1 MLWRC
6 DFASGFCGGCNG
18 VVWMGWSWII
28 GLGFGVGTLCGREP
42 LRRGGRCC
50 LGKEVSVFVVFVVGV
65 FFCGP
70 PLLFGSI
77 SAVASSCSFWV
88 VFVFQVL

>member
-1 MLWRC
+1 M
-6 DFASGFCGGCNG
+6 DNF
-18 VVWMGWSWII
+18 
-28 GLGFGVGTLCGREP
+28 GLGFGVITLCGREP
-42 LRRGGRCC
+42 LRGGGRCC
-50 LGKEVSVFVVFVVGV
+50 LGKEMGVFVVGV

-88 VFVFQVL
+88 VFVLRVL

>member
-1 MLWRC
+1 M
-6 DFASGFCGGCNG
+6 DNF
-18 VVWMGWSWII
+18 

-42 LRRGGRCC
+42 LRRGGGCC
-50 LGKEVSVFVVFVVGV
+50 LGKEVGVFVVFVVGV

-77 SAVASSCSFWV
+77 SAVASSSSFWV